1 MSTIPLVMGTN
12 GPVAT
17 SPTQLRTT
25 LIENVVATNPD
36 YTANLPGTLIEDI
49 ASTDVAA
56 MAQIDQARVDAIN
69 SVTPYGANAFLLAQ
83 MGAMFG
89 IPQGTTS
96 NTSVYVVISGD
107 AGYVI
112 PAGFL
117 VSDGTYTYVIQ
128 DGGIIATDGQSP
140 QLYAVANQS
149 GTWAVPAGTVTQIV
163 TSVPSP
169 YVLTVTNPSAGI
181 GGATAETVQDYR
193 SRIMTAF
200 NMTTQ
205 GTADFLTANLQNV
218 PGVQARLVSVISAP
232 TGWEVI
238 CGGGDPYLVA
248 GAIYKSVLDLSTI
261 VGSSTPTR
269 NITVSVTNPPDAYT
283 ITYVNPPQQL
293 VTIDCIWNTS
303 WPNFTGSATI
313 NQLTA
318 PALQSYI
325 NGIAVG
331 QPINILD
338 MEGAFRDAVS
348 GVGPLYYLT
357 ALTFIVK
364 INGIVTAPTAG
375 TKTIYGDPES
385 YFYAAA
391 NSVTVTQG

>member
-1 MSTIPLVMGTN
+1 MFMILHGYIHHISTGLLGTFREL
-12 GPVAT
+12 GI
-17 SPTQLRTT
+17 LT
-25 LIENVVATNPD
+25 LT
-36 YTANLPGTLIEDI
+36 
-49 ASTDVAA
+49 
-56 MAQIDQARVDAIN
+56 
-69 SVTPYGANAFLLAQ
+69 F
-83 MGAMFG
+83 
-89 IPQGTTS
+89 
-96 NTSVYVVISGD
+96 
-107 AGYVI
+107 
-112 PAGFL
+112 
-117 VSDGTYTYVIQ
+117 
-128 DGGIIATDGQSP
+128 
-140 QLYAVANQS
+140 
-149 GTWAVPAGTVTQIV
+149 
-163 TSVPSP
+163 
-169 YVLTVTNPSAGI
+169 
-181 GGATAETVQDYR
+181 
-193 SRIMTAF
+193 
-200 NMTTQ
+200 
-205 GTADFLTANLQNV
+205 
-218 PGVQARLVSVISAP
+218 
-232 TGWEVI
+232 
-238 CGGGDPYLVA
+238 
-248 GAIYKSVLDLSTI
+248 
-261 VGSSTPTR
+261 
-269 NITVSVTNPPDAYT
+269 
-283 ITYVNPPQQL
+283 YVNPPQQL